1 MAKIPYLFR
10 RKNVFYF
17 RLIIPT
23 EQHSA
28 LDFKQIALSLRTQD
42 KEKAIPRALKPASHF
57 KAFLQDLKTGKAAK
71 LSRSELKS
79 QASAI
84 PDPGKSAFH
93 ASTDFNSSPRN
104 QSKTSAPFC
113 LPLSMTS

>member
-1 MAKIPYLFR
+1 LPQNTATKGLLKWQKFLICLDGKIF
-10 RKNVFYF
+10 FYF

-84 PDPGKSAFH
+84 PDPRQISLARL
-93 ASTDFNSSPRN
+93 NRL
-104 QSKTSAPFC
+104 Q
-113 LPLSMTS
+113 